1 MAKFCTSCGTKL
13 EEGQIC
19 ACQAA
24 PVNNTQP
31 TPQPTQNQ
39 DTTTQQQY
47 VAPTLNTEV
56 AAQHSKNI
64 MEYLKQL
71 LAILISI
78 LRNPVTEG
86 RTFTSSS
93 TRNYALGFIGFQALA
108 SSLFALVICSKI
120 NSALGFFGGF
130 MDIEISLVK
139 VFFSTFIV
147 SAILTIALAA
157 LFLVFSK
164 LLKVSIS
171 FDSALSIA
179 SVRSAVLIAFSI
191 LAIIVGFLNPA
202 WGIFVFFTGNLLAI
216 CFMMAAFPL
225 QSAEMNNKIPYIVFL
240 TIFVFMILS
249 VYVMFK
255 NAGFYLPDEFGEI
268 TDFISDPSSIFY

>member
-13 EEGQIC
+13 EDGAVC
-19 ACQAA
+19 SCQT
-24 PVNNTQP
+24 VNNEQAQP
-31 TPQPTQNQ
+31 TPQPAQNQ
-39 DTTTQQQY
+39 NTTTQQQY

-86 RTFTSSS
+86 RSFTSSS

-179 SVRSAVLIAFSI
+179 SVRSAVLIVFSI